1 MRRARGERETEGLL
15 SEFGAYRRRSPLTDE
30 KHARLLDRRLRRET
44 EVGPIEQAIP
54 AVLKDRRNEPRRP
67 LDAL

>member
-1 MRRARGERETEGLL
+1 
-15 SEFGAYRRRSPLTDE
+15 LTDE

-44 EVGPIEQAIP
+44 EVRPIEQAIP